1 MDEYHFDDSAERVD
15 LDAVWRFLSLDA
27 YWGRYRSR
35 DDVERQVRGAW
46 RVVGCYTPAGK
57 LVGFC
62 RAVSDG
68 VALAY
73 LADVYVEAEHR
84 GRGLGKRLVA
94 EMIESGPGVDFRWL
108 LHTAD
113 AHGLYKG
120 FGFAKPDETLLERR
134 HVSLRAPSV
143 PASFPQAKPGATG

>member
-1 MDEYHFDDSAERVD
+1 MVLGA
-15 LDAVWRFLSLDA
+15 SLA
-27 YWGRYRSR
+27 ATRR
-35 DDVERQVRGAW
+35 
-46 RVVGCYTPAGK
+46 AGE
-57 LVGFC
+57 LIGFC

-84 GRGLGKRLVA
+84 GRGLGKRLVV
-94 EMIESGPGVDFRWL
+94 EMIESGPGADFRWL

-120 FGFAKPDETLLERR
+120 FGFAEPDETLMERR
-134 HVSLRAPSV
+134 HVTMRTAA
-143 PASFPQAKPGATG
+143 ASE